1 MKHLLLIGC
10 IGAIAAGFFL
20 IMGGKLLGVV
30 FFVAGIG
37 LGIAYAAIML
47 KNAGY
52 LGEGAFFHGIDG
64 KGRQQ
69 SEVVKAQPF
78 QSGEQTAAIWD
89 EMVKEKE

>member
-37 LGIAYAAIML
+37 LGIAYAAVML

>member
-20 IMGGKLLGVV
+20 IMGGKLLGVA

-37 LGIAYAAIML
+37 LGIAYAAILL
-47 KNAGY
+47 KTAGY

-89 EMVKEKE
+89 EMTKDKE

>member
-10 IGAIAAGFFL
+10 IAAIAAGFFL

-30 FFVAGIG
+30 FFVVGIG
-37 LGIAYAAIML
+37 LGIVYAAIML
-47 KNAGY
+47 KTAGF

-69 SEVVKAQPF
+69 SEVVKADTF

-89 EMVKEKE
+89 EMTKDKE